1 MFQELHATSSSS
13 CKKLVHHFLTL
24 LQASRIMDS
33 IWHAR
38 SREWVVLISALP
50 HKCWIMVSCIKAL
63 LSSNTLHQHKNAV
76 VVSKMTMAT
85 PPPAPNIPP
94 RPRPTMP
101 PRPRP
106 TMPPRPRQTTTTNM
120 LRPCHRKIAG
130 WRKLRYPLRAT
141 RPNGL
146 LIKLVNPKD
155 NHRMDKYKVN
165 FPWLKLTKEPLV
177 EDSQPLDKMWWTSS
191 NMPSLWEKT
200 SLRTMLTALILATN
214 SNPSSKNAALKSPW
228 LKVPVKIS
236 LTFAWTS
243 LSQLLTW
250 LWTLPELMSRLPAL
264 EAEPEDSL
272 LLLSVQS

>member
-1 MFQELHATSSSS
+1 MLHATSSTSS
-13 CKKLVHHFLTL
+13 KKLINHFLPL

-33 IWHAR
+33 IWYSR
-38 SREWVVLISALP
+38 IREWAVLISALA

-63 LSSNTLHQHKNAV
+63 LSSITLHQHKNAV
-76 VVSKMTMAT
+76 VVSRAT
-85 PPPAPNIPP
+85 PPPRPPMTTTTKATPAPRLP
-94 RPRPTMP
+94 
-101 PRPRP
+101 
-106 TMPPRPRQTTTTNM
+106 QTTTTTNT
-120 LRPCHRKIAG
+120 LRPCHKKIAG
-130 WRKLRYPLRAT
+130 WRKLRYPFGKTKL
-141 RPNGL
+141 NGL
-146 LIKLVNPKD
+146 LDKLVNPKGK
-155 NHRMDKYKVN
+155 HRMDRYKAT

-191 NMPSLWEKT
+191 NMLSLWEKT
-200 SLRTMLTALILATN
+200 SLRTILTALILATN

-228 LKVPVKIS
+228 LKDLVKIW

>member
-1 MFQELHATSSSS
+1 MLHATSSTSS
-13 CKKLVHHFLTL
+13 KKLINHFLPL

-33 IWHAR
+33 IWYSR
-38 SREWVVLISALP
+38 IREWAVLISALA

-63 LSSNTLHQHKNAV
+63 LSSITLHQHKNAV
-76 VVSKMTMAT
+76 VVSKAT
-85 PPPAPNIPP
+85 PPPRPPMTTTTKATPAPRLP
-94 RPRPTMP
+94 
-101 PRPRP
+101 
-106 TMPPRPRQTTTTNM
+106 QTTTTTNT
-120 LRPCHRKIAG
+120 LRPCHKKIAG
-130 WRKLRYPLRAT
+130 WRKLRYPFGKTKL
-141 RPNGL
+141 NGL
-146 LIKLVNPKD
+146 LDKLVNPKGK
-155 NHRMDKYKVN
+155 HRMDRYKAT

-191 NMPSLWEKT
+191 NMLSLWEKT
-200 SLRTMLTALILATN
+200 SLRTILTALILATN

-228 LKVPVKIS
+228 LKELVKIW

>member
-1 MFQELHATSSSS
+1 M
-13 CKKLVHHFLTL
+13 
-24 LQASRIMDS
+24 
-33 IWHAR
+33 
-38 SREWVVLISALP
+38 
-50 HKCWIMVSCIKAL
+50 AL
-63 LSSNTLHQHKNAV
+63 LSSITLHQHKNAV
-76 VVSKMTMAT
+76 VVSKAT
-85 PPPAPNIPP
+85 PPPLPP
-94 RPRPTMP
+94 QTTTAKATP
-101 PRPRP
+101 PL
-106 TMPPRPRQTTTTNM
+106 PPPQTTTTNT
-120 LRPCHRKIAG
+120 LRPCHNKIAG
-130 WRKLRYPLRAT
+130 WRKLRYPFGKT
-141 RPNGL
+141 KPNGL
-146 LIKLVNPKD
+146 LNKLVNPKGK
-155 NHRMDKYKVN
+155 HRMDKYKAT

-228 LKVPVKIS
+228 FKDPVKIS

>member
-1 MFQELHATSSSS
+1 MLHATSSTSS
-13 CKKLVHHFLTL
+13 KKLINHFLPL

-33 IWHAR
+33 IWYSR
-38 SREWVVLISALP
+38 IREWAVLISALA
-50 HKCWIMVSCIKAL
+50 HKCWIMVSCMKAL
-63 LSSNTLHQHKNAV
+63 LSSSTLHQHKNAV
-76 VVSKMTMAT
+76 VVSKAT
-85 PPPAPNIPP
+85 PPPRRPP
-94 RPRPTMP
+94 
-101 PRPRP
+101 
-106 TMPPRPRQTTTTNM
+106 QTTTTTNT
-120 LRPCHRKIAG
+120 LRPCHKKIAG
-130 WRKLRYPLRAT
+130 WRKLRYPFGKT
-141 RPNGL
+141 KPNGL
-146 LIKLVNPKD
+146 LDKLVNPKCK
-155 NHRMDKYKVN
+155 HRMDKYKAT

-200 SLRTMLTALILATN
+200 SLRTILTALILATN

-228 LKVPVKIS
+228 LKESVKIS